1 MSLFFVG
8 DLNILADKRLSAIDK
23 LVYFAL
29 VSYMKKENGVAFPRF
44 ATIAKRTGISKTS
57 IQRSCQNLAKLKL
70 VTIKR
75 LQSTNQYLL
84 SGQLALEKI
93 VKNRQRSLSDNSETP
108 QRQVLIKPYNYTN
121 RYRSYYKK
129 NESNGLPPGTEK
141 PTIEYKG
148 KTYKEHGREGHWL
161 EFRASDGSMIRKHSF
176 KNTIEE
182 VQTSEKKFNAAAE
195 KLIDAAASS

>member
-121 RYRSYYKK
+121 NYFVLK
-129 NESNGLPPGTEK
+129 NDNWIYL
-141 PTIEYKG
+141 
-148 KTYKEHGREGHWL
+148 
-161 EFRASDGSMIRKHSF
+161 
-176 KNTIEE
+176 
-182 VQTSEKKFNAAAE
+182 
-195 KLIDAAASS
+195 